1 MRDYEKGENWLQER
15 QERRNN
21 NSENLKLGQ
30 YGVASV
36 GGHKTN
42 CKCSFCTINKGNQQT
57 LRRFLHGRSDK
68 PKRLMNTNYLPDGR
82 KERASWKT
90 INGNRIMTGGS
101 YYENPH
107 GSLTGGQKK
116 QFTNL
121 SYFKPWGKSGINTS
135 EDISA
140 MNRPTRNRPTRTL
153 ISPDV
158 TLYGFPPK
166 VMNNK
171 ALYRIK
177 QMRSA
182 MNNDLLKL
190 NENNPQDK
198 RQVETLRINI
208 AELDK
213 TIKNNT

>member
-30 YGVASV
+30 YGIASV

-42 CKCSFCTINKGNQQT
+42 CKCSFCTINKGTQQT

-82 KERASWKT
+82 KEKASWKT

-101 YYENPH
+101 YYQNPH

-116 QFTNL
+116 RFAGHT
-121 SYFKPWGKSGINTS
+121 YIK
-135 EDISA
+135 
-140 MNRPTRNRPTRTL
+140 MNH
-153 ISPDV
+153 
-158 TLYGFPPK
+158 
-166 VMNNK
+166 K